1 MNYELSIAI
10 KAPPEHVW
18 TVLSDVE
25 RWPEWTA
32 SVTRV
37 TYTAG
42 ERLAVDNRVRIKQPG
57 LPALQWEVTEVTPL
71 QSFTWQARS
80 GGVVTRATHQLRPG
94 RAGGVTVRLGLQ
106 QSGPLAGLIGLLT
119 ARRTRRYVRME
130 AEGLKRR
137 CEATAVSGS

>member
-10 KAPPEHVW
+10 QAPLEQVW

-37 TYTAG
+37 TYVAG
-42 ERLAVDNRVRIKQPG
+42 KRLAVGSRVRIKQPG
-57 LPALQWEVTEVTPL
+57 LPALLWEVTEVTPL
-71 QSFTWQARS
+71 QSFTWQSRS
-80 GGVVTRATHQLRPG
+80 RGIVTRASHYLSPG
-94 RAGGVTVRLGLQ
+94 SAGGVTVRLGLQ

-119 ARRTRRYVRME
+119 GRRTRNYVR

-137 CEATAVSGS
+137 CEATAAGGEGS